1 MTGNEQTSYIFAK
14 CKGERAHT
22 ISQIERIPNVESATP
37 VTGRFDLVIKLR
49 TNERTKAFTA
59 MEKIRNVPSI
69 TNNQTTISFESIIN
83 SSNPADS
90 KSPLA
95 FALLKVRGSFDTI
108 LGKLKTIPNFAEA
121 HVIPGAFDIF
131 AAFRADRSEDL
142 LEKSVEKIGSIDGI
156 TASETL
162 ISYSLPGRS
171 ARVYTRTSELSRN
184 LLFFFRPRPGNT
196 LAECPARPLL
206 VADVPAHENL
216 AGCAGNGELTWSHC
230 LWCGIELDRTSF

>member
-1 MTGNEQTSYIFAK
+1 MTRNEQTSYIFAK

-49 TNERTKAFTA
+49 TNEPTKAFTA
-59 MEKIRNVPSI
+59 MEKIRSVPSI
-69 TNNQTTISFESIIN
+69 TNTQTTISFESIIN
-83 SSNPADS
+83 SSNPAGS
-90 KSPLA
+90 ESPLA

-108 LGKLKTIPNFAEA
+108 LRKLRTIPNFAEA

-171 ARVYTRTSELSRN
+171 ARV
-184 LLFFFRPRPGNT
+184 
-196 LAECPARPLL
+196 
-206 VADVPAHENL
+206 
-216 AGCAGNGELTWSHC
+216 
-230 LWCGIELDRTSF
+230 